1 MRIFVTGAS
10 GFVGGAIV
18 QNLKGKHEILA
29 LSRSERSDASIR
41 QSGAQPLR
49 GELGA
54 VRAQDLSGV
63 QCVIH
68 CAAYV
73 KPFGRRADFQAAT
86 IEGTRQLLDAARQA
100 GVRRFIQIS
109 TEAALFA
116 GQDMLS
122 IDEDYPYPE
131 KHRYLYPWSKAEA
144 EKLVRAANADGTFE
158 TITLRP
164 RLVWGPGDQTVL
176 PALVEMVQRDAFA
189 WIDGGKA
196 QTSTTH
202 IANFVHAVELALERG
217 RAGAVY
223 FITDDEVFTFR
234 EFLGRL
240 IATRG
245 LNAPDKSMPG
255 WLARGAAF
263 LVEGGYRLLGLSSEP
278 PLTRFA
284 AAIMSANCT
293 IRIDRARKELGY
305 NPQISVSDGLAQL
318 QAASRPML

>member
-18 QNLKGKHEILA
+18 QILKGKHEILA

-41 QSGAQPLR
+41 QSGAQPVR
-49 GELGA
+49 GALGA
-54 VRAQDLSGV
+54 VRGQDLEGV
-63 QCVIH
+63 HCVIH

-73 KPFGRRADFQAAT
+73 KPYGRRADFQAVT
-86 IEGTRQLLDAARQA
+86 IDGTRQLLEVARQA
-100 GVRRFIQIS
+100 GVKRFVHIS

-122 IDEDYPYPE
+122 IDEDYPYPG

-144 EKLVRAANADGTFE
+144 EKLVRAANEDGVFE

-176 PALVEMVQRDAFA
+176 PALVEMVQRGAFA

-202 IANFVHAVELALERG
+202 IANFVHAVELTLERG
-217 RAGAVY
+217 RGGAVY

-263 LVEGGYRLLGLSSEP
+263 LVEGGYRLLGLSGEP
-278 PLTRFA
+278 PLTRFT

-305 NPQISVSDGLAQL
+305 SPQILVSDGLAQL